1 MHVKKILKSG
11 ISKITCMDFNDD
23 DTKCY
28 SPNNTLA
35 QNSKRKK
42 KRETLTLLAINDTFL
57 TPIFNILSY
66 NLAR

>member
-1 MHVKKILKSG
+1 MHVKKILNSG
-11 ISKITCMDFNDD
+11 ISKIICMDFNDD

-42 KRETLTLLAINDTFL
+42 KERH
-57 TPIFNILSY
+57 FNFSGY
-66 NLAR
+66 K